1 MKLAGSASW
10 RFAEGIEQL
19 PVMALYVRDAMGLAV
34 PQGERV
40 APRLDAVL
48 PDRSGLLD
56 PGQRVAAGAQWASWW
71 HAVVA
76 YDVHMHRGAP
86 DGVERSAWR
95 RQLLDEATALFDPP
109 EFASLTDRSALR
121 AAMRASFPEAL
132 EWADQLRHTL
142 LHLPQGPPATFDYQL
157 IRAVAEQT
165 ARRYQVSPDAVTAC
179 AEVRPVEGY
188 WWYRYAPGA
197 IVCSIHAAGD
207 TVVARAALTDA
218 FASGLA
224 D

>member
-86 DGVERSAWR
+86 DGVERSA
-95 RQLLDEATALFDPP
+95 
-109 EFASLTDRSALR
+109 
-121 AAMRASFPEAL
+121 
-132 EWADQLRHTL
+132 
-142 LHLPQGPPATFDYQL
+142 
-157 IRAVAEQT
+157 
-165 ARRYQVSPDAVTAC
+165 
-179 AEVRPVEGY
+179 
-188 WWYRYAPGA
+188 
-197 IVCSIHAAGD
+197 
-207 TVVARAALTDA
+207 
-218 FASGLA
+218 
-224 D
+224 